1 MTILI
6 VMIFR
11 RGSIRDKKGMGGQ
24 TMKKIAELYRFLWVI
39 NMENKK
45 ILSSITKE
53 RKLEIDEILKKTE
66 GDISAGNIKTIS
78 LEEFNNNIEKIKEN
92 IRNGGKE

>member
-1 MTILI
+1 
-6 VMIFR
+6 
-11 RGSIRDKKGMGGQ
+11 
-24 TMKKIAELYRFLWVI
+24 MKKIAELYRFLWVI

-66 GDISAGNIKTIS
+66 DDISAGNIKTIS

>member
-1 MTILI
+1 
-6 VMIFR
+6 
-11 RGSIRDKKGMGGQ
+11 
-24 TMKKIAELYRFLWVI
+24 
-39 NMENKK
+39 MENKK

-92 IRNGGKE
+92 IIF

>member
-1 MTILI
+1 
-6 VMIFR
+6 
-11 RGSIRDKKGMGGQ
+11 
-24 TMKKIAELYRFLWVI
+24 
-39 NMENKK
+39 MENKK

-66 GDISAGNIKTIS
+66 DDISAGNIKTIS

>member
-1 MTILI
+1 
-6 VMIFR
+6 
-11 RGSIRDKKGMGGQ
+11 
-24 TMKKIAELYRFLWVI
+24 
-39 NMENKK
+39 MENKK

>member
-1 MTILI
+1 
-6 VMIFR
+6 
-11 RGSIRDKKGMGGQ
+11 
-24 TMKKIAELYRFLWVI
+24 
-39 NMENKK
+39 MENKK

-66 GDISAGNIKTIS
+66 GDISARNIKTIS

>member
-1 MTILI
+1 
-6 VMIFR
+6 
-11 RGSIRDKKGMGGQ
+11 
-24 TMKKIAELYRFLWVI
+24 
-39 NMENKK
+39 MENKK

-66 GDISAGNIKTIS
+66 GDISAGNIKIIS

>member
-1 MTILI
+1 
-6 VMIFR
+6 
-11 RGSIRDKKGMGGQ
+11 
-24 TMKKIAELYRFLWVI
+24 MKKIAELYRFLWVI

>member
-1 MTILI
+1 
-6 VMIFR
+6 
-11 RGSIRDKKGMGGQ
+11 
-24 TMKKIAELYRFLWVI
+24 
-39 NMENKK
+39 MENKK

-66 GDISAGNIKTIS
+66 GDISAGNIKTIY

>member
-1 MTILI
+1 
-6 VMIFR
+6 
-11 RGSIRDKKGMGGQ
+11 
-24 TMKKIAELYRFLWVI
+24 
-39 NMENKK
+39 MENKK

-92 IRNGGKE
+92 IGNGGKE